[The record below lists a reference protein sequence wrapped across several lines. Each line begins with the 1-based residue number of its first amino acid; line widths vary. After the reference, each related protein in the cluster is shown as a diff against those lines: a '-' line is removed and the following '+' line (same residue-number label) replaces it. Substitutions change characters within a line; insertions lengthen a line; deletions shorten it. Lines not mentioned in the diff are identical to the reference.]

1 MIAATPAALHLRLY
15 QTLVEVSGEARS
27 TIVFPLPIDFSNM
40 GSAAHGSSNAAQM
53 QSMMQ
58 SAVALASA
66 AETKQLAEK
75 GETVADQ
82 LARAKAKI
90 GT

>member
-1 MIAATPAALHLRLY
+1 MGDQDGTFIE
-15 QTLVEVSGEARS
+15 VEVSGEARS

-53 QSMMQ
+53 QAMMQ

-66 AETKQLAEK
+66 DEQKRLTEQ
-75 GETVADQ
+75 GQTIPDP